1 MLLTHVNSSDCCE
14 RFHPAINRVK
24 EIVDSGELG
33 KIKSIYGGLR
43 LPIQMKIC
51 SYDDIRC
58 DYNLGGGMLMDLG
71 CKLLT
76 SVVLTTTLVLTDRA

>member
-1 MLLTHVNSSDCCE
+1 MLPTLVNSSDCCE

-43 LPIQMKIC
+43 LPIQMKIS

-58 DYNLGGGMLMDLG
+58 DYSLGGGMLMDLG
-71 CKLLT
+71 CEPLSSVSLT
-76 SVVLTTTLVLTDRA
+76 ITLVLTNRV